1 MTISCLFLACFF
13 TKKRQIFRLQ
23 WLENTIAM
31 PTVVFCDLVGSTGL
45 FEKLGDATAS
55 HLVTQLNN
63 ALGRAITQ
71 FEGRVVKT
79 LGDGIFAVFP
89 KEDQAVN
96 ACCEIQRELMERPLM
111 MFADEKLAVS
121 SGTFRSLRIELQIG
135 MESGEVVEINGDC
148 YGDAVNSA
156 ARLADLAGARQILTS
171 QRVYDALPESRHSE
185 FSSLGPMFLRGKEE
199 TTTVYRINWQKKSE
213 IDPDATMLGVS
224 FKEALRTQELH
235 LSIGGKTVNLQQ
247 SGSAIKSVQMG
258 RATSCELEVSDPRVS
273 RTHASVKVR
282 GNQFVL
288 TDASS
293 YGTWVYAGGQSEP
306 TVLRRT
312 DCVLVGDGEIS
323 LGCERTADNAAI
335 VRFSVQG

>member
-1 MTISCLFLACFF
+1 
-13 TKKRQIFRLQ
+13 
-23 WLENTIAM
+23 M

-45 FEKLGDATAS
+45 FEKLGDTTAS
-55 HLVTQLNN
+55 HLVTQLNS

-89 KEDQAVN
+89 KEEQAVN
-96 ACCEIQRELMERPLM
+96 ACCEIQHEVMERPLM
-111 MFADEKLAVS
+111 LFADEKLAVS

-171 QRVYDALPESRHSE
+171 QRVHDALPASRHSE
-185 FSSLGPMFLRGKEE
+185 LCSLGPMFLRGKEE
-199 TTTVYRINWQKKSE
+199 TTTVYRINWQKRTE

-235 LSIGGKTVNLQQ
+235 LSYAGKNFSLQQ
-247 SGSAIKSVQMG
+247 SGSAIKVVQMG
-258 RATSCELEVSDPRVS
+258 RAITCELEVSDPRVS
-273 RTHASVKVR
+273 RTHASVQVR

-288 TDASS
+288 ADASS
-293 YGTWVYAGGQSEP
+293 YGTWVYAGSQSEP
-306 TVLRRT
+306 IVLRRT
-312 DCVLVGDGEIS
+312 DCVLVGGGEIS

>member
-1 MTISCLFLACFF
+1 MA
-13 TKKRQIFRLQ
+13 
-23 WLENTIAM
+23 
-31 PTVVFCDLVGSTGL
+31 TVVFCDLVGSTGL

-55 HLVTQLNN
+55 HLVTQLNS
-63 ALGRAITQ
+63 ALGRAIEQ

-79 LGDGIFAVFP
+79 LGDGIFAVFAQ
-89 KEDQAVN
+89 EEQAFN
-96 ACCEIQRELMERPLM
+96 ACCRIQREIQERPLM
-111 MFADEKLAVS
+111 LFADEKLAVS

-171 QRVYDALPESRHSE
+171 ERVRDALPASRQGE
-185 FSSLGPMFLRGKEE
+185 LSSLGPMFLRGKGE
-199 TTTVYRINWQKKSE
+199 TTTVFRINWQKRDE

-224 FKEALRTQELH
+224 FKEALRTQELA
-235 LSIGGKTVNLQQ
+235 LSFQGNTVKLQQ
-247 SGSAIKSVQMG
+247 TGSAIKSINMG
-258 RATSCELEVSDPRVS
+258 RATTCELEVNDPRVS
-273 RTHASVKVR
+273 RMHASVQVR

-293 YGTWVYAGGQSEP
+293 YGTWVYAGSQSEP
-306 TVLRRT
+306 IILRRT
-312 DCVLVGDGEIS
+312 DCVLVGEGEIS
-323 LGCERTADNAAI
+323 LGCERSADKAAI

>member
-1 MTISCLFLACFF
+1 
-13 TKKRQIFRLQ
+13 
-23 WLENTIAM
+23 M

-55 HLVTQLNN
+55 HLVTQLTN
-63 ALGRAITQ
+63 AMGRAVGQ

-79 LGDGIFAVFP
+79 LGDGIFAVFAQ
-89 KEDQAVN
+89 EEQAVN
-96 ACCEIQRELMERPLM
+96 ACSAIQTDLQDRPLM
-111 MFADEKLAVS
+111 LFADEKMAVS

-135 MESGEVVEINGDC
+135 IESGEVVEINGDC

-156 ARLADLAGARQILTS
+156 ARLADLAGARQILTT
-171 QRVYDALPESRHSE
+171 QRVLDALPDNRRGELI
-185 FSSLGPMFLRGKEE
+185 SLGPMYLRGKGEA
-199 TTTVYRINWQKKSE
+199 TAVYRINWQKKSE
-213 IDPDATMLGVS
+213 VDPDATMLGVS
-224 FKEALRTQELH
+224 FKDALRTQELH
-235 LSIGGKTVNLQQ
+235 LSFGAKSVKLLQ
-247 SGSAIKSVQMG
+247 SGSAIKAVQMG
-258 RATSCELEVSDPRVS
+258 RANTCELEVSDPRVS
-273 RTHASVKVR
+273 RTHASVQVR

-306 TVLRRT
+306 LILRRT

>member
-1 MTISCLFLACFF
+1 
-13 TKKRQIFRLQ
+13 
-23 WLENTIAM
+23 M
-31 PTVVFCDLVGSTGL
+31 PTIVFCDLVGSTGL

-55 HLVTQLNN
+55 HLVTQLNS

-89 KEDQAVN
+89 KEEQAVN

-171 QRVYDALPESRHSE
+171 QRVYDALPGSRHSE
-185 FSSLGPMFLRGKEE
+185 LSSLGPMFLRGKDE

-213 IDPDATMLGVS
+213 IDPAWRVLQRSTAHAGAASQLQRQNRQAPAIGQRDQIRADGPCHHLRAGGERSARLAHTCQRAGVRQSIRAHRCFQLRHLGVCRQP
-224 FKEALRTQELH
+224 K
-235 LSIGGKTVNLQQ
+235 
-247 SGSAIKSVQMG
+247 
-258 RATSCELEVSDPRVS
+258 
-273 RTHASVKVR
+273 
-282 GNQFVL
+282 
-288 TDASS
+288 
-293 YGTWVYAGGQSEP
+293 
-306 TVLRRT
+306 
-312 DCVLVGDGEIS
+312 
-323 LGCERTADNAAI
+323 
-335 VRFSVQG
+335 